1 MREKLYFIRLP
12 ILLVVLFFVGHLA
25 LGAAGDSYEFGNRL
39 FSRR

>member
-12 ILLVVLFFVGHLA
+12 ILFVVLFFVGRLA
-25 LGAAGDSYEFGNRL
+25 LGAAGASYEVGNRL